1 MSDTN
6 RARMAAVAKGR
17 RASPQELREASSR
30 VKEIDAELRALELAP
45 QTKHGEERSARYER
59 VVRLREMRQE
69 FLSRYPGLNQG
80 GNGLVL
86 ATMMVILTIL
96 ACVFFS
102 GGAYFAY
109 SALTYVQPASS
120 AAATYWSSLE
130 SQDYKDAYNNSL
142 SANLRTS
149 LQAPQ
154 FESDALEAD
163 ADYGPIT
170 AATLVSQSGN
180 QNTDVKLVY
189 KVTRTRKNASPINYT
204 ATLDMT
210 YSATT
215 GWVINDLGSSIYPA
229 NDPNVKPVPTTTATT
244 TATKTTSG

>member
-1 MSDTN
+1 
-6 RARMAAVAKGR
+6 MAAAAKRR
-17 RASPQELREASSR
+17 RASPEELREASSR
-30 VKEIDAELRALELAP
+30 IKQIDAELRALELAP
-45 QTKHGEERSARYER
+45 QTKHGEDRASRYER

-69 FLSRYPGLNQG
+69 FLSRYPGLSQG
-80 GNGLVL
+80 GNGLIL

-149 LQAPQ
+149 LQAPH

-170 AATLVSQSGN
+170 SVSLVTPAGQSQNSTAT
-180 QNTDVKLVY
+180 LVY
-189 KVTRTRKNASPINYT
+189 KVTRKKKAANPITYT
-204 ATLDMT
+204 VTLQMS

-215 GWVINDLGSSIYPA
+215 GWVINDLGASIYPA
-229 NDPNVKPVPTTTATT
+229 NDPSVKPVPTTTVTTT
-244 TATKTTSG
+244 TATSG